1 MHVGCLNSIPP
12 GPDGGSRLG
21 IRCGMSQ
28 VRGRLSKTQA
38 AIWRCEF
45 CDGRFIAGQYVEF
58 IGRFVVHND
67 LSICWPPDE
76 DRND

>member
-1 MHVGCLNSIPP
+1 
-12 GPDGGSRLG
+12 
-21 IRCGMSQ
+21 MSQ